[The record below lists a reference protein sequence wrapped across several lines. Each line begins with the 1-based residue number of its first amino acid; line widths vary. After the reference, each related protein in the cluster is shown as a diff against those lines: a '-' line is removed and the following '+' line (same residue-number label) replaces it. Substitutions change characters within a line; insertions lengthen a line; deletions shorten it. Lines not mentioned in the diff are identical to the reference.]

1 MMNHLRAL
9 AASLLILPLIATTAT
24 GAAAQAPTDLDPH
37 VAFAAVDMFTSPSGE
52 IWVDLTPN
60 GAWEDGAPVDSFSTF
75 FSVDISNDVSMSS
88 SMWQRHA
95 GEQLA
100 SGTFDGLDGPG
111 DFTPDVLLIDGGQ
124 RVRISTNIQQP
135 GPGESPLF
143 FQVSAASMMADGG
156 DRIEATPLSGQV
168 PSDLPAHD
176 PLLDATHGFDGSGF
190 AEIVDPITSID
201 QIDPNAE
208 ATGDSLP
215 PDSDTG
221 NDAVTDASGEDP
233 ADDVSSGEPETAS
246 TDVTTSP
253 TDGTAQGSSGG
264 NGGSNAVTYGAV
276 IALVAAFLAW
286 ILLRIRKNQDAKLA
300 EIDAVGQ
307 EILDNSEPPSDD

>member
-24 GAAAQAPTDLDPH
+24 SAAAQAPIDLDPH
-37 VAFAAVDMFTSPSGE
+37 VAFAVVDLFTAPSGE
-52 IWVDLTPN
+52 IWVDLTP
-60 GAWEDGAPVDSFSTF
+60 GEPWEDGAPVDPFSIF
-75 FSVDISNDVSMSS
+75 FSVDVSNDVSMSS

-100 SGTFDGLDGPG
+100 SGTSDGPDGPG

-143 FQVSAASMMADGG
+143 FQVSAASMMTDGG

-168 PSDLPAHD
+168 PGDLPAHD
-176 PLLDATHGFDGSGF
+176 PLLDATHEFDGSGF
-190 AEIVDPITSID
+190 TEIVDPITSID
-201 QIDPNAE
+201 QIDPNADT
-208 ATGDSLP
+208 TGDSLP
-215 PDSDTG
+215 ADAGS
-221 NDAVTDASGEDP
+221 DAVTDTTGEDP
-233 ADDVSSGEPETAS
+233 ADDVSSGESETAS
-246 TDVTTSP
+246 PDVTTSP

-264 NGGSNAVTYGAV
+264 SSGSNAVTYGAV

-300 EIDAVGQ
+300 EIDAIGQ